1 MGSYSSCI
9 VKYIRNVYLLLFILV
24 IVISEPQI
32 ISLPINATVERVG
45 LPITLTCEVSGDP
58 NHYWVGWM
66 HRNSIIQEGDDN
78 SHSLSTL
85 PSLMSPNTTSYH
97 LNVHYVKKSGE
108 YTCQVYSLEGKQLDH
123 VTHSVKG
130 MHMATRKFILTYI
143 LNVLFSFRKLF

>member
-1 MGSYSSCI
+1 M
-9 VKYIRNVYLLLFILV
+9 YICVV
-24 IVISEPQI
+24 IVIPKPQI

-66 HRNSIIQEGDDN
+66 HKNSIIQEGDDN

-97 LNVHYVKKSGE
+97 LKVHYVKKPGE
-108 YTCQVYSLEGKQLDH
+108 YTCQVYSLEGNQLDH
-123 VTHSVKG
+123 VTHQVSVKG
-130 MHMATRKFILTYI
+130 I
-143 LNVLFSFRKLF
+143 